1 MNICIDLSLLS
12 FLNYFRNTPLLVAQ
26 KVEKPMSNFVDKLI
40 EFGEDKVK
48 EALDNVTSE
57 PKPNPPLPR

>member
-1 MNICIDLSLLS
+1 M
-12 FLNYFRNTPLLVAQ
+12 AQ

-48 EALDNVTSE
+48 EALDDVTSE
-57 PKPNPPLPR
+57 AEVPNPPVTRFNY

>member
-1 MNICIDLSLLS
+1 
-12 FLNYFRNTPLLVAQ
+12 
-26 KVEKPMSNFVDKLI
+26 MSNFVDKLI

-57 PKPNPPLPR
+57 PKPNSPLPR

>member
-1 MNICIDLSLLS
+1 MT
-12 FLNYFRNTPLLVAQ
+12 FRNTPSFSVAQ

-48 EALDNVTSE
+48 EALDDVTSE
-57 PKPNPPLPR
+57 AEVPNPPVTRFNY